1 MSRFRTELYP
11 DLSAFLKEIRENGI
25 SAELIEKIINK
36 HLFNREYNKMLYERY
51 QALKDAVPIFR
62 REPRFQLQEVDR
74 KKPKQINNKI
84 IPVVVGVCGG
94 ILGAVALYVI
104 PGFPANNIMDAIAI
118 GIVNGLASTGVNQIY
133 KQFKK
138 E

>member
-1 MSRFRTELYP
+1 MELP
-11 DLSAFLKEIRENGI
+11 QVATII
-25 SAELIEKIINK
+25 SIVVITYLIGLAIKC
-36 HLFNREYNKMLYERY
+36 L
-51 QALKDAVPIFR
+51 
-62 REPRFQLQEVDR
+62 
-74 KKPKQINNKI
+74 KQINNKI